1 MSDIQRLVPRALNE
15 EQTREI
21 KEAFDLF
28 DIDGSGRIDPH
39 ELVLALDTLGFDG
52 AREEIHSIIRQ
63 IRDMPPHAMDF
74 MEFLRLV
81 NRTLQNRDPVDE
93 LGKAFMRFDDDATG
107 RISFRNLKRVALELG
122 EQLTDDELR
131 EMIRVADTDMDG
143 EIGQAEFVE
152 LMQNAQVF

>member
-1 MSDIQRLVPRALNE
+1 MGDIHRLVPRALNE

-39 ELVLALDTLGFDG
+39 ELEIALDTLGYDS

-63 IRDMPPHAMDF
+63 IRALPRAPIDF
-74 MEFLRLV
+74 LQFLKLV

-93 LGKAFMRFDDDATG
+93 IGKAFMRFDDDSTG
-107 RISFRNLKRVALELG
+107 RISFRNLKRVSLELG
-122 EQLTDDELR
+122 EQLTEDELR
-131 EMIRVADTDMDG
+131 EMIKAADTDFDG
-143 EIGQAEFVE
+143 EIGQQEFVE
-152 LMQNAQVF
+152 LMENAQIF